1 MIYFSIFIFK
11 IIEDALA
18 TLRLIVVS
26 NGKKALGAFLQF
38 ICTIIW
44 VLLTGSVLVNFT
56 SDYFKI
62 IAFALGS
69 FIGSYMGS
77 LLEEKLAI
85 GTNSYIIK
93 SKDINSLLKCFSKK
107 FTVLNFDNYIMV
119 IAPRRMQKSILNFV
133 KSVDEKALIIC
144 EKVKFF

>member
-93 SKDINSLLKCFSKK
+93 SKDINSLLKYFSKK

>member
-62 IAFALGS
+62 IAFALGA

-93 SKDINSLLKCFSKK
+93 SKDINSLLKYFSKK